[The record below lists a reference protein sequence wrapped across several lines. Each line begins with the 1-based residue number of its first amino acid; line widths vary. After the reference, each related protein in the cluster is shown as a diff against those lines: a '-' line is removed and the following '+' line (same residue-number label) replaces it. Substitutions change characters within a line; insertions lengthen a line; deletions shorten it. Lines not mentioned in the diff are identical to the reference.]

1 MSRTL
6 LSEADGYELLKQY
19 GIPVPRST
27 VVHTAEEAGRAAD
40 GIGFPVVAKIVS
52 PQVVHKSDA
61 GGVITGIAS
70 AAAAEKAFTAITQ
83 NVRVAYPEAEIEGII
98 IEAEQKPGL
107 ELIIGGKTDPA
118 FGKVITIGMGGTLV
132 ELLRDVA
139 IRILPVSDDEIRTMI
154 HSLKGYPLIAA
165 SGTPLPATRQR
176 SSPSSGRWF
185 TCSLSIRRS
194 GSSISTPLSCTARA
208 VVRLTHGSTPTMRLN
223 RRMMQRQ
230 RVRRCRTS
238 CLISGRSQSSV
249 HRRIQA
255 KSGTRSAGTCSSFP
269 APFTRSTRKARRSSG
284 RLRIRPLP
292 QYRGRWM
299 QR

>member
-61 GGVITGIAS
+61 GGVITGITS

-154 HSLKGYPLIAA
+154 HSLKGYPLIAGFRHA
-165 SGTPLPATRQR
+165 APRDEAAFVTIVGALVHMFLEHPEDP
-176 SSPSSGRWF
+176 G
-185 TCSLSIRRS
+185 
-194 GSSISTPLSCTARA
+194 
-208 VVRLTHGSTPTMRLN
+208 VRYQPRYP
-223 RRMMQRQ
+223 
-230 RVRRCRTS
+230 VRR
-238 CLISGRSQSSV
+238 
-249 HRRIQA
+249 
-255 KSGTRSAGTCSSFP
+255 
-269 APFTRSTRKARRSSG
+269 G
-284 RLRIRPLP
+284 RLC
-292 QYRGRWM
+292 G
-299 QR
+299 